1 MHRGYI
7 KLFRSVT
14 DNFTW
19 KDKPFSYGQAWVHML
34 ILANHKEGVIWVS
47 KTPVKVAR
55 GQLGWSQ
62 DRLSSEFGW
71 TRQQVRTFLKHLKR
85 DQMINQEKHGKM
97 SIITI
102 LNYDKFHGDNQ
113 ENNHPVTNR
122 QPTDNQPVTTNK
134 NDKKDKN
141 DKKEYITP
149 RLGEFKNVRL
159 TQKDM
164 NTLLKGTS
172 AYPPMTETQRAEL
185 IERLSGYIAQKGDKY
200 KSHYATIQAWNRRG
214 GNGATKGITAEQEQ
228 AREQIKRDIAI
239 IEDSM
244 PGAQAAYDRD
254 PSAENKRWLEGK
266 QRELAKLQ
274 RELEG

>member
-1 MHRGYI
+1 
-7 KLFRSVT
+7 
-14 DNFTW
+14 
-19 KDKPFSYGQAWVHML
+19 ML

-134 NDKKDKN
+134 NDKKVNIEKKLKN
-141 DKKEYITP
+141 LNIY
-149 RLGEFKNVRL
+149 
-159 TQKDM
+159 
-164 NTLLKGTS
+164 S
-172 AYPPMTETQRAEL
+172 AER
-185 IERLSGYIAQKGDKY
+185 IE
-200 KSHYATIQAWNRRG
+200 
-214 GNGATKGITAEQEQ
+214 
-228 AREQIKRDIAI
+228 I
-239 IEDSM
+239 IEDFNTLFNAEYM
-244 PGAQAAYDRD
+244 PNSEALVKLMNARLKEGHTVEQFQKVHRNMKQAWENDNKMSKFLRPQTLYTGKFSSYLNWRTTESKLSSAGRQT
-254 PSAENKRWLEGK
+254 AENMKKIFGED
-266 QRELAKLQ
+266 EDA
-274 RELEG
+274 